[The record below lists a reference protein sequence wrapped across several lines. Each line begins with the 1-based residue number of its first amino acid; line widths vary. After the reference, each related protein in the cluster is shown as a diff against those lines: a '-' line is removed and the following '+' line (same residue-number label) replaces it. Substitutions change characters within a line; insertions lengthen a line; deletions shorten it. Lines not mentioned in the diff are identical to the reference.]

1 MDLWNQQMDLLQD
14 AKRIASWYNRFKQ
27 HDWHELYSAALF
39 GWIQGIRW
47 IEDGRCDHDNHKAY
61 VLATMHRFVK
71 EQIRDD
77 HLVRIPHQKATEY
90 MKTNEQHKIPLIVT
104 DTQGLGAK
112 ILYFNRDEEYS
123 DRIKNPLH
131 LKGKLHHQPLDF
143 EDLCSMFTPQE
154 RQIIDWAMSRYTY
167 REMAKMMDVSP
178 MTIKRIMD
186 GIKTKLRVEFDF
198 LRKDSDVST
207 NEAGR

>member
-1 MDLWNQQMDLLQD
+1 MDLWNQD

-27 HDWHELYSAALF
+27 YDWHELYSAALF

-61 VLATMHRFVK
+61 ILATMHRFVR

-77 HLVRIPHQKATEY
+77 YLLRVPHQKATEY
-90 MKTNEQHKIPLIVT
+90 MKNGEQHKIPLIHSA
-104 DTQGLGAK
+104 TQGRHH
-112 ILYFNRDEEYS
+112 IQ
-123 DRIKNPLH
+123 IKNEDDGSIEIEKPKNPVELR
-131 LKGKLHHQPLDF
+131 GVLHHQPMDF

-154 RQIIDWAMSRYTY
+154 RQIIDWAISRYTY
-167 REMAKMMDVSP
+167 REMANMMYVSA